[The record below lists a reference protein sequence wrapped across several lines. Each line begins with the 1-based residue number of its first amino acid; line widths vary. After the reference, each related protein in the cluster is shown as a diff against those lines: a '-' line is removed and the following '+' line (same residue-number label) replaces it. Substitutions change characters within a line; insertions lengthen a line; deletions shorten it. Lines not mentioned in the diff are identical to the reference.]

1 MERYLPTHRM
11 RDLLA
16 DNSLLLPA
24 LSRFGIS
31 LGFGDSTVGDVCS
44 THSVDCHTFLAVAN
58 FISGKPFDPTAISPR
73 TLMGYLKNAHTY
85 FLDYVL
91 PNIRRRLLEAISSGT
106 QTDVTLVILKFY
118 DEYVGEVRR
127 HMEYENTHVFTY
139 VESLLEGRQTP
150 SGFSIARFKDNHHP
164 IAAKLKEIKE
174 ILICHFTADS
184 ARVDMLNSLL
194 FDIVICERDLIAH
207 CRVEDSLFIPAIEAL
222 ENQAASAPAPA
233 TGDTAPAAS
242 TGLDANGDI
251 LLTPPRTRHH
261 RRHRPRSFKQRN
273 RRQPFP
279 IRTHRCDPP
288 PQHLRQTQHPFSLRH
303 DNLCHTSR
311 PHLNGRGAETD
322 TQLISNQKFT

>member
-73 TLMGYLKNAHTY
+73 TPMGYLKNAHTY

-251 LLTPPRTRHH
+251 LLTPRERDIIAAIARGLSNKEIADSLFLSVHTVATH
-261 RRHRPRSFKQRN
+261 RRNICAK
-273 RRQPFP
+273 
-279 IRTHRCDPP
+279 
-288 PQHLRQTQHPFSLRH
+288 
-303 DNLCHTSR
+303 
-311 PHLNGRGAETD
+311 LNIHSASGMTIFAILHG
-322 TQLISNQKFT
+322 LISMEEGQKLIHN

>member
-251 LLTPPRTRHH
+251 LLTPRERDIIAAIARGLSNKEIADSLFLSVHTVATH
-261 RRHRPRSFKQRN
+261 RRNICAK
-273 RRQPFP
+273 
-279 IRTHRCDPP
+279 
-288 PQHLRQTQHPFSLRH
+288 
-303 DNLCHTSR
+303 
-311 PHLNGRGAETD
+311 LNIHSASGMTIFAILHG
-322 TQLISNQKFT
+322 LISMEEGQKLIHN

>member
-139 VESLLEGRQTP
+139 VESLLEGRQAP
-150 SGFSIARFKDNHHP
+150 SGFSIARFKSSTLATCTFKTSRTASSSLSTP
-164 IAAKLKEIKE
+164 ILW
-174 ILICHFTADS
+174 L
-184 ARVDMLNSLL
+184 
-194 FDIVICERDLIAH
+194 AH
-207 CRVEDSLFIPAIEAL
+207 SFVSLFL
-222 ENQAASAPAPA
+222 E
-233 TGDTAPAAS
+233 
-242 TGLDANGDI
+242 
-251 LLTPPRTRHH
+251 
-261 RRHRPRSFKQRN
+261 
-273 RRQPFP
+273 
-279 IRTHRCDPP
+279 
-288 PQHLRQTQHPFSLRH
+288 
-303 DNLCHTSR
+303 HT
-311 PHLNGRGAETD
+311 
-322 TQLISNQKFT
+322 

>member
-1 MERYLPTHRM
+1 MDRYLPTHRM

-139 VESLLEGRQTP
+139 VESLLEGRQAP

-184 ARVDMLNSLL
+184 ARVDILNSLL

-222 ENQAASAPAPA
+222 ENQAASAPAPT

-251 LLTPPRTRHH
+251 LLTPRERDIIAAIARGLSNKEIADSLFLSVHTVATH
-261 RRHRPRSFKQRN
+261 RRNICAK
-273 RRQPFP
+273 
-279 IRTHRCDPP
+279 
-288 PQHLRQTQHPFSLRH
+288 
-303 DNLCHTSR
+303 
-311 PHLNGRGAETD
+311 LNIHSASGMTIFAILHG
-322 TQLISNQKFT
+322 LISMEEGQKLIHN

>member
-1 MERYLPTHRM
+1 
-11 RDLLA
+11 
-16 DNSLLLPA
+16 
-24 LSRFGIS
+24 
-31 LGFGDSTVGDVCS
+31 
-44 THSVDCHTFLAVAN
+44 
-58 FISGKPFDPTAISPR
+58 
-73 TLMGYLKNAHTY
+73 MGYLKNAHTY

-139 VESLLEGRQTP
+139 VESLLEGRQAP

-184 ARVDMLNSLL
+184 ARVDILNSLL

-222 ENQAASAPAPA
+222 ENQAASAPAPT

-251 LLTPPRTRHH
+251 LLTPRERDIIAAIARGLSNKEIADSLFLSVHTVATH
-261 RRHRPRSFKQRN
+261 RRNICAK
-273 RRQPFP
+273 
-279 IRTHRCDPP
+279 
-288 PQHLRQTQHPFSLRH
+288 
-303 DNLCHTSR
+303 
-311 PHLNGRGAETD
+311 LNIHSASGMTIFAILHG
-322 TQLISNQKFT
+322 LISMEEGQKLIHN

>member
-85 FLDYVL
+85 FIDYVL

-127 HMEYENTHVFTY
+127 HMEYENAHVFTY
-139 VESLLEGRQTP
+139 VESLLEGRKAP

-251 LLTPPRTRHH
+251 LLTPRERDIIAAIARGLSNKEIADSLFLSVHTVATH
-261 RRHRPRSFKQRN
+261 RRNICAK
-273 RRQPFP
+273 
-279 IRTHRCDPP
+279 
-288 PQHLRQTQHPFSLRH
+288 
-303 DNLCHTSR
+303 
-311 PHLNGRGAETD
+311 LNIHSASGLTIFAILHG
-322 TQLISNQKFT
+322 LISMEEGQKLIHN

>member
-222 ENQAASAPAPA
+222 ENQAASAPAPT

-251 LLTPPRTRHH
+251 LLTPRERDIIAAIARGLSNKEIADSLFLSVHTVATH
-261 RRHRPRSFKQRN
+261 RRNICAK
-273 RRQPFP
+273 
-279 IRTHRCDPP
+279 
-288 PQHLRQTQHPFSLRH
+288 
-303 DNLCHTSR
+303 
-311 PHLNGRGAETD
+311 LNIHSASGMTIFAILHG
-322 TQLISNQKFT
+322 LISMEEGQKLIHN